1 MDTTAQSAINV
12 IVQSL
17 PNSVNILKD
26 IILPFFSV
34 LLGALVGG
42 FISYKL
48 SRTTMKTDY
57 KISLLNEAYKTI
69 NRIEDATFFLALNYN
84 SKEHFENFFENFK
97 LFKEFFSTELIR
109 SLINKDVSSIL
120 EMMSEIYVQEKEPG
134 IDFVKQCFA
143 LQHELNEI
151 KKIIDKK
158 RFGLF
163 MNL

>member
-97 LFKEFFSTELIR
+97 LFKEFF
-109 SLINKDVSSIL
+109 
-120 EMMSEIYVQEKEPG
+120 
-134 IDFVKQCFA
+134 
-143 LQHELNEI
+143 
-151 KKIIDKK
+151 
-158 RFGLF
+158 
-163 MNL
+163 